1 MQKHPQH
8 DEKDRDAFLSRIIT
22 HDETLVH
29 NEDPLM
35 RRTTSQIASSVIAK
49 QAKIQAS
56 DLCG

>member
-1 MQKHPQH
+1 MQKHLQH
-8 DEKDRDAFLSRIIT
+8 GENDRDAFLSRIIT

-35 RRTTSQIASSVIAK
+35 RRMTSRIASSVTAK
-49 QAKIQAS
+49 QEKIQAS